1 MAAERK
7 KRVWVVLALLAL
19 IGICVSVT
27 VYECEWVH
35 FGENGTK
42 LVRFRGFFRKT
53 YVVPDGVR
61 VIGRKAFALCY
72 RLTAVTIPAGVMR
85 IENEAFLGC
94 ESLTAVALPETLE
107 EIGDLA
113 FGGCRSLTE
122 ITIPDSVTSIGEF
135 AFVGCENLETV
146 SLPRDVKLG
155 EKVFEGCPKVK
166 IAYR

>member
-1 MAAERK
+1 MAADKK
-7 KRVWVVLALLAL
+7 KRVGLALALLTV

-53 YVVPDGVR
+53 YVAPDGVK

-72 RLTAVTIPAGVMR
+72 RLTAVTLPAGVMR

-107 EIGDLA
+107 EIGDFA
-113 FGGCRSLTE
+113 FGGCRRLKE
-122 ITIPDSVTSIGEF
+122 ITIPDSVTSIGKL
-135 AFVGCENLETV
+135 AFTDCENLESV

-155 EKVFEGCPKVK
+155 ERVFEGCPKVK

>member
-1 MAAERK
+1 MAERK
-7 KRVWVVLALLAL
+7 KRVWAALALLAL

-27 VYECEWVH
+27 VYECDWVH

-42 LVRFRGFFRKT
+42 LVRFRGLFRKT
-53 YVVPDGVR
+53 YVAPDGVK

-72 RLTAVTIPAGVMR
+72 RLTAVTLPAGVMR

-107 EIGDLA
+107 ETGDFA

-155 EKVFEGCPKVK
+155 ESVFEGCPKVK
-166 IAYR
+166 ITYR

>member
-1 MAAERK
+1 MAAVRK
-7 KRVWVVLALLAL
+7 KRVWAALALLAL

-27 VYECEWVH
+27 VYECDWVH

-42 LVRFRGFFRKT
+42 LVRFRGLFRKT
-53 YVVPDGVR
+53 YVAPDGVK

-72 RLTAVTIPAGVMR
+72 RLTAVTIPAGVTR
-85 IENEAFLGC
+85 IDNEAFLGC

-113 FGGCRSLTE
+113 FGGCRNLTE
-122 ITIPDSVTSIGEF
+122 ITIPDSVTSIGGF

-155 EKVFEGCPKVK
+155 ERVFEGCPKLK
-166 IAYR
+166 ITYR